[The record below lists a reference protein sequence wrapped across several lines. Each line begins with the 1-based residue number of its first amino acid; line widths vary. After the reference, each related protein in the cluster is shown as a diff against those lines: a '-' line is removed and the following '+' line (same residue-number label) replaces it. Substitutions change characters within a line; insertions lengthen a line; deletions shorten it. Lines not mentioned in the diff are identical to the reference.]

1 MELIAFGLSAA
12 VAQVLTNID
21 NLAAL
26 LALSLVVG
34 KWRAI
39 SGYIAAQ
46 VVILALALA
55 VAVGSDQLVPA
66 NVGLLGLIPIG
77 LGLRGIWQ
85 QLRNEDGDQVMAFSR
100 SSSFAMTGFLFL
112 SLSMD
117 SLAVMAP
124 LLADSTPLFRV
135 AALVGAVVA
144 VLALGVIGL
153 IFALTTRPTGLWTL
167 RFERLAPFVMI
178 AAGIYVLLDSGTDLI

>member
-1 MELIAFGLSAA
+1 MDLIAFGLSAA

-39 SGYIAAQ
+39 AGYVAAQ
-46 VVILALALA
+46 AVILTLALA
-55 VAVGSDQLVPA
+55 VAVGAEQLAPS
-66 NVGLLGLIPIG
+66 NVGLLGFIPIG
-77 LGLRGIWQ
+77 LGVRGVWQ
-85 QLRNEDGDQVMAFSR
+85 QFRNADEEQAEAFSR
-100 SSSFAMTGFLFL
+100 SSSLLMTSLLFL

-117 SLAVMAP
+117 SFAVMAP
-124 LLADSTPLFRV
+124 LLADSGPLYRF

-144 VLALGVIGL
+144 VLALGAVGL
-153 IFALTTRPTGLWTL
+153 AFALTACATGPWTR

-178 AAGIYVLLDSGTDLI
+178 AAGIYVLLDSGTDLL